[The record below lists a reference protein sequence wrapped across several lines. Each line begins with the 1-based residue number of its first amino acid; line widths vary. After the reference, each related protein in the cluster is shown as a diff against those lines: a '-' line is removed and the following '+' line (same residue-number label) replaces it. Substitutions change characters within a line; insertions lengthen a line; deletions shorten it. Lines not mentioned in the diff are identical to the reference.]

1 MNAEE
6 AGRVLAKCASYDRRK
21 TSDADT
27 IAWFQVLGDLAYDD
41 CIAAIIAHYGDTSD
55 WIMPAHIRRRV
66 MEVRNRRL
74 QTTEIPP
81 PPVELLDDPAAY
93 SAALHA
99 AAVAIAD
106 GRDPEAAMR
115 VIARTAARPEL
126 EAR

>member
-1 MNAEE
+1 MNAEQ

-21 TSDADT
+21 IGDADV

-41 CIAAIIAHYGDTSD
+41 CIAAVIAHYGDTTD
-55 WIMPAHIRRRV
+55 WIMPAHIRRLV
-66 MEVRNRRL
+66 MTARNRRL
-74 QTTEIPP
+74 QNTEIPP

-106 GRDPEAAMR
+106 GRDPEAAMAA
-115 VIARTAARPEL
+115 IARTTARPEL
-126 EAR
+126 EAS